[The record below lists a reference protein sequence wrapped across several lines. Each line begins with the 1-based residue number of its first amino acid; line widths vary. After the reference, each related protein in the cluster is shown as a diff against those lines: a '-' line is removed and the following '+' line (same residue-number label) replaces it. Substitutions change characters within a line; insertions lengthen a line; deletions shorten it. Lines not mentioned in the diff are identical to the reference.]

1 MQSRK
6 LSLVETFIDI
16 LLANLI
22 NALLVLE
29 AIYIFKIPIQNSFL
43 LWAQGQFL
51 SIPINYFRRRYFNK
65 IN

>member
-22 NALLVLE
+22 NCILVFE
-29 AIYIFKIPIQNSFL
+29 AIYIFKIPIQNSFM
-43 LWAQGQFL
+43 LWL
-51 SIPINYFRRRYFNK
+51 YL
-65 IN
+65 